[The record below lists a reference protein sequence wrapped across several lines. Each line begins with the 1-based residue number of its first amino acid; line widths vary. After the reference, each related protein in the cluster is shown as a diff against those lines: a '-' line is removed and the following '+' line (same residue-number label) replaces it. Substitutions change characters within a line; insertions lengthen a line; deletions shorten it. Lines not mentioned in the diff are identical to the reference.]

1 MIRAYL
7 WVCLV
12 ALVIGCQKPAP
23 QDTTSVAPR
32 MAASK
37 LSVLVVNDPPLAAG
51 IKLLRGEWAERSGG
65 QLEIQEMTVAQFSDA
80 DKLAADLILYPS
92 RYVGMLVDRDW
103 LRPVRKSVLDSEDV
117 AINDMLPQVRNAVLP
132 YGGQVYG
139 LSLGEPPLMLARET
153 GSQETGSQETGPQ
166 EEVATWESVDLRLT
180 EKFSTLKYPRAV
192 ELLVR
197 GTANAQHRSR
207 IAGCFDV
214 ETMQPQ
220 IASPPFVRA
229 LEQMRQN
236 EKLPDDD
243 QASLSWPS
251 ALREDSPGP
260 VAFTPLPRAEQV
272 YNPLREIW
280 EKSEESKP
288 LAMLGFAGRSLSV
301 AKSTRNS
308 ASAFKLLRWLVSEK
322 IATQL
327 SPRSEATV
335 WFRKSQV
342 IKAKRWLAKDG
353 ANKDETVAA
362 VSRLLAS
369 SNYFLLPRIP
379 GIDDYLQTLE
389 EALSNG
395 VSKDLSPDENASR
408 GYREVERR
416 DRRLRPRP
424 AASGLSQASWVASE

>member
-1 MIRAYL
+1 
-7 WVCLV
+7 
-12 ALVIGCQKPAP
+12 
-23 QDTTSVAPR
+23 
-32 MAASK
+32 
-37 LSVLVVNDPPLAAG
+37 
-51 IKLLRGEWAERSGG
+51 
-65 QLEIQEMTVAQFSDA
+65 
-80 DKLAADLILYPS
+80 
-92 RYVGMLVDRDW
+92 
-103 LRPVRKSVLDSEDV
+103 
-117 AINDMLPQVRNAVLP
+117 
-132 YGGQVYG
+132 
-139 LSLGEPPLMLARET
+139 MLAQET
-153 GSQETGSQETGPQ
+153 GFQETGSQE
-166 EEVATWESVDLRLT
+166 EDSTWENLGSRLT
-180 EKFSTLKYPRAV
+180 EKHSSLKYPRAV

-207 IAGCFDV
+207 VAGWFDV

-220 IASPPFVRA
+220 IATPPFVRA

-236 EKLPDDD
+236 EKLSGDA

-251 ALREDSPGP
+251 ALREDSPEP
-260 VAFTPLPRAEQV
+260 VAFATLPRAEQV

-280 EKSEESKP
+280 EQGEEGKP

-342 IKAKRWLAKDG
+342 IKAKRWLTKDG

-362 VSRLLAS
+362 VSQLLAS

-389 EALSNG
+389 EALANDSSQAP
-395 VSKDLSPDENASR
+395 SKNLSPEETLAEAVEKWNAVTDV
-408 GYREVERR
+408 YDR
-416 DRRLRPRP
+416 DRQR
-424 AASGLSQASWVASE
+424 AAYRRHLGLHKNDP

>member
-12 ALVIGCQKPAP
+12 VLVIGCQKPAP
-23 QDTTSVAPR
+23 QDTTSIAPR

-37 LSVLVVNDPPLAAG
+37 LSVLIVSDPPLAAG

-65 QLEIQEMTVAQFSDA
+65 QLEIQEMTVEQLSDA

-103 LRPVRKSVLDSEDV
+103 LRPVRKSVLQSEDV

-153 GSQETGSQETGPQ
+153 GSQKGESQEEG
-166 EEVATWESVDLRLT
+166 ATWEDVDFRLT
-180 EKFSTLKYPRAV
+180 EKFSSLKYPRAV

-207 IAGCFDV
+207 IAGWFDV

-236 EKLPDDD
+236 GELPDDA

-260 VAFTPLPRAEQV
+260 VAFGILPRAKQV

-280 EKSEESKP
+280 EKSEVGKP
-288 LAMLGFAGRSLSV
+288 LAMLGFAGRSVSV

-362 VSRLLAS
+362 VSQLLSS

-389 EALSNG
+389 EALFNAPSDDP
-395 VSKDLSPDENASR
+395 SKDLSPEETLA
-408 GYREVERR
+408 EAVEKWDAVTDVYDR
-416 DRRLRPRP
+416 DRQR
-424 AASGLSQASWVASE
+424 AAYRRHLGSEGL